1 MAQPSRSGAAVSGHT
16 IADPAAV
23 LRNASATEIQNRYES
38 RSSPRTSTHPALS
51 ARPASA
57 IQDRSSTVFPLPGG
71 ADTSVTRAASR
82 SRSNSAGRDTIAR
95 VMAGPRRLP
104 SP

>member
-23 LRNASATEIQNRYES
+23 LRNASATEIQNRYEP
-38 RSSPRTSTHPALS
+38 RSSTHPALS

-95 VMAGPRRLP
+95 VMAGSRRLP